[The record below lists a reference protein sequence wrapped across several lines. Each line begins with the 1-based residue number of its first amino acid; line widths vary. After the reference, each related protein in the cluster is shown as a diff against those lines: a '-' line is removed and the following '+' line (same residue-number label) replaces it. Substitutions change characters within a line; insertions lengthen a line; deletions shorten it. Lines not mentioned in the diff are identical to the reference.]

1 MATLFDSGL
10 KKALSIK
17 TFRKKFVIDTG
28 IINVFD
34 FNFGGLQIPE
44 IDEEVA
50 ERVGAYARDLQNLQT
65 NAKTEDLIESSMRR
79 NEIKKDVFDALVHQ
93 GTLIAEQE
101 QLVTQALYDFI
112 MGMIMEVLVLPS
124 GIPRDDW
131 SNNQNYFQHITN
143 MVMSSIQTN
152 GATSGLQFENNF
164 MSNMAFYATNSSY
177 YNDFYDNISIP
188 QRNISTNAINSSI
201 NTNVY
206 NVKNLIRGII
216 N

>member
-1 MATLFDSGL
+1 MAIEYDSGL
-10 KKALSIK
+10 KRALSIK

-44 IDEEVA
+44 IDEQVAQRVA
-50 ERVGAYARDLQNLQT
+50 ETTRDLQNLQT

-79 NEIKKDVFDALVHQ
+79 NEIKKDVFDALVLQ

-112 MGMIMEVLVLPS
+112 MGMIMEGLVLPS

-131 SNNQNYFQHITN
+131 SNNQDYFQHVTN

-152 GATSGLQFENNF
+152 GETSGLQFQNNF

-177 YNDFYDNISIP
+177 YNDFYDSITIP
-188 QRNISTNAINSSI
+188 KPNISTNAINSPI

>member
-1 MATLFDSGL
+1 MATTFDSGL
-10 KKALSIK
+10 KRAISSKIFS
-17 TFRKKFVIDTG
+17 KKFVIDTG

-44 IDEEVA
+44 IDEDVAQRVA
-50 ERVGAYARDLQNLQT
+50 ETTRDLQNLQT

-79 NEIKKDVFDALVHQ
+79 NEIKKDVFDALVDQ

-131 SNNQNYFQHITN
+131 SNNQDYFQHVTN

-177 YNDFYDNISIP
+177 YNDFYDSITIP
-188 QRNISTNAINSSI
+188 KPNISTNAINSSI
-201 NTNVY
+201 NNNVY